1 MSLTKVENLYRE
13 GKYKESLQ
21 LANTLKLTQKSDLYK
36 LHGCKGRCNYYLKNY
51 QQSIIDSTKCLT
63 YRTTECIAWP
73 SYYRGMAYH
82 QLNNNIEAQKNINAS
97 VRTYP
102 KSGGSYK
109 MITNYKKIIDPKAKS
124 QIEIMDYISPIIT
137 GMSKGL
143 MDIIDTIQHPFDEII
158 EPMYRLVY
166 NSQIINSSY
175 LNKYDIAPLVMDPSI
190 NDGLV
195 LQNIIAINPKIVD
208 VPKKEFEQYFTNI
221 KQLTNGN
228 VNSKLELASRLAT
241 SALLPGWALKT
252 LKINITKYNNLTEW
266 IKYMDAPKQVPIVST
281 VKDLLSESVMYV
293 LTEKDKPIIIKSKFP
308 STLENWNVT
317 HFFNDS
323 KIHSVKSS
331 GIVNVSNG
339 VVGSIKVNSGSYSL
353 GEIVGIFMAEGI
365 VGVQSVLAKVRKSIS
380 IKNKKTQ
387 IKQKTKTQI
396 KSNSR
401 DSQRDSTIKSK
412 HSSTYDGYNIRDYL
426 AQRRDGIYNSGQ
438 YGKWHYD
445 TYGKDFG
452 GSMGSGKCT
461 TSGGGSVTACGR
473 DVTFG

>member
-1 MSLTKVENLYRE
+1 MSLTKVENLYRD

-36 LHGCKGRCNYYLKNY
+36 LYGCKGRCNYYLKNY
-51 QQSIIDSTKCLT
+51 QQSINDSTKCLI

-73 SYYRGMAYH
+73 SYYCGMAYH
-82 QLNNNIEAQKNINAS
+82 QLNNNIEAKKNITQA
-97 VRTYP
+97 VKTYP
-102 KSGGSYK
+102 KSGKSYTT
-109 MITNYKKIIDPKAKS
+109 MTNCKRIIEPKAKL
-124 QIEIMDYISPIIT
+124 QNEIMDYISPIIT
-137 GMSKGL
+137 GMGKGL
-143 MDIIDTIQHPFDEII
+143 MDIINTIQHPFDEIV

-175 LNKYDIAPLVMDPSI
+175 LNKYDIAPLAMDPSI

-195 LQNIIAINPKIVD
+195 LQHIIATNPKIVD
-208 VPKKEFEQYFTNI
+208 VPKKEFAQYFANI
-221 KQLTNGN
+221 KQIINGN

-241 SALLPGWALKT
+241 SALLPGWALKA

-266 IKYMDAPKQVPIVST
+266 IKYMDVQKQVPIVST

-293 LTEKDKPIIIKSKFP
+293 LTEKNEPMIIKSKFP
-308 STLENWNVT
+308 SMLEKMNVT
-317 HFFNDS
+317 HFFNNS
-323 KIHSVKSS
+323 KIHSIKSS

-339 VVGSIKVNSGSYSL
+339 VVGNIKVNSGSYSL
-353 GEIVGIFMAEGI
+353 GEIVEIFIGEGI

-387 IKQKTKTQI
+387 IKQQTKIQT
-396 KSNSR
+396 KSNNK
-401 DSQRDSTIKSK
+401 DSQKDSTIKSK
-412 HSSTYDGYNIRDYL
+412 HNSTYEGYNIRDYL

-438 YGKWHYD
+438 YGQWHYN

-452 GSMGSGKCT
+452 GSVGSGKCT
-461 TSGGGSVTACGR
+461 TSGGSVTACDR